1 MIKYN
6 VLDRMQKRIREDK
19 IIYKFIEKKSA
30 GLPLLFPID
39 NDIITLYIL
48 TIGMLRNEA
57 LSLALDGV
65 EK

>member
-1 MIKYN
+1 
-6 VLDRMQKRIREDK
+6 MQKRIREDK